1 MKRNQ
6 IRRTD
11 VTKRLLLAAEQGDAD
26 AQFNLGVL
34 YDNRLDDNHRPIAG
48 NRGQAMEWFL
58 RAASQGL
65 PRAQVRLAE
74 MHADGPETSEDSVRA
89 CAWFLLAI
97 ENLSGIHRQRAQSGY
112 AQISSHM
119 TAPQITEARDRAR
132 VSKPNRQ
139 IDIAATRSQQISR
152 QAVAAKV
159 FRTAGGFPPLMPVR
173 KRIAPDPLCR

>member
-89 CAWFLLAI
+89 CAWLLLAI
-97 ENLSGIHRQRAQSGY
+97 ENLSGIHRQRAQAGY
-112 AQISSHM
+112 ARTSSHM
-119 TAPQITEARDRAR
+119 TGPQIAEARERAR
-132 VSKPNRQ
+132 DGKPNRQ
-139 IDIAATRSQQISR
+139 IEVAATKPQTISK
-152 QAVAAKV
+152 QPLAAEA
-159 FRTAGGFPPLMPVR
+159 FRTMAAIPAAHANQEAHR
-173 KRIAPDPLCR
+173 A